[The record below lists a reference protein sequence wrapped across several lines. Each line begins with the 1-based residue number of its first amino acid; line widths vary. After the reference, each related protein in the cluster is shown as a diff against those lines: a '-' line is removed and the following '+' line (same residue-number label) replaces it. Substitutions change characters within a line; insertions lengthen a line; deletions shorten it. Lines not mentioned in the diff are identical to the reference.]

1 MSLQIDYIKFSVE
14 EKVGNGIRSITLLGS
29 DFSELLS
36 TLSLFV
42 PVPQKSCPSSG
53 SWGTSEDFLAL
64 CYLQTHRL
72 IMMTARNLFG
82 DE

>member
-1 MSLQIDYIKFSVE
+1 MSPQVDYTEFSVE
-14 EKVGNGIRSITLLGS
+14 GKVGNGIRSMTLLRS

-36 TLSLFV
+36 TEFV

-53 SWGTSEDFLAL
+53 SWGTSEHFPAL